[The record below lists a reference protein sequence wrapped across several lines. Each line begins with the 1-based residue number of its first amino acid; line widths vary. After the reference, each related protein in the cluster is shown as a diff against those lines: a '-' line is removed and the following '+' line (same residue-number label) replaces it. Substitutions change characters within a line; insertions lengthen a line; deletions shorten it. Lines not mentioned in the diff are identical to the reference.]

1 MTWLSFKS
9 RCYLKT
15 NDNTNPFRKQIL
27 GELNVDLTNMGIAAK
42 DAAFHLATASTAQKN
57 KALAIIADELEA
69 NSEVILAA
77 NAKDIEL
84 GREAGLTDALLDRL
98 LLNEERLTGIANDV
112 RNVISLNDPV
122 GSEIDSKVLENGM
135 ALSRRRVPL
144 GVVGVIYEARPNV
157 TIDIAALCLKTGN
170 ASILRGG
177 KETFFSNMELVKV
190 IQSALEKAELPAASV
205 QYIEKPDRELVAQL
219 LKLDEYV
226 DMIIPRGGAGLHKM
240 CQENSTI
247 PVIIG
252 GFGISHIFIDESA
265 DLERSLNVVENSK
278 VQRPSACN
286 ALDTLLVHK
295 AVAEEFLPKL
305 VERLNGKVAL
315 VSDASAKPLV
325 ANAADVRDAQEGDFD
340 TEWLSYTLGV
350 KVVADVKEAIDHMRV
365 HNASHSDAIMT
376 NSLQNS
382 ELFIN
387 SVGSAAV
394 YVNASTRFTDGAQ
407 FGLGAE
413 VAVSTQKLHA
423 RGPMG
428 LEELTSYKW
437 VGKADY
443 LIRS

>member
-1 MTWLSFKS
+1 
-9 RCYLKT
+9 
-15 NDNTNPFRKQIL
+15 
-27 GELNVDLTNMGIAAK
+27 MGIAAK
-42 DAAFHLATASTAQKN
+42 DAAFQLATASTAQKT

-69 NSEVILAA
+69 NADTILAA
-77 NAKDIEL
+77 NAKDIAK
-84 GREAGLTDALLDRL
+84 GRDAGLSDALLDRL
-98 LLNEERLTGIANDV
+98 LLNQERLSGIANDV

-122 GSEIDSKVLENGM
+122 GSELDSKVLENGM
-135 ALSRRRVPL
+135 TLSRRRVPL

-190 IQSALEKAELPAASV
+190 IQSALAKAELPAASV
-205 QYIEKPDRELVAQL
+205 QYIEKPDRELVSQL
-219 LKLDEYV
+219 LKLDDYV

-240 CQENSTI
+240 CKENSTI

-252 GFGISHIFIDESA
+252 GFGISHIFVDESA
-265 DLERSLNVVENSK
+265 DLVKSLDVVENAK

-286 ALDTLLVHK
+286 ALDTLLVHEK
-295 AVAEEFLPKL
+295 VAAEFLPML
-305 VERLNGKVAL
+305 IERINDQVTFVVE
-315 VSDASAKPLV
+315 ASAKPFMS
-325 ANAADVRDAQEGDFD
+325 AAKQQRDAVEGDFD

-350 KVVADVKEAIDHMRV
+350 KVVADVKEAINHMRV

-376 NSLQNS
+376 NSLVNS

-387 SVGSAAV
+387 SAGSAAV

-437 VGKADY
+437 VGKANY
-443 LIRS
+443 LPRS

>member
-1 MTWLSFKS
+1 
-9 RCYLKT
+9 
-15 NDNTNPFRKQIL
+15 
-27 GELNVDLTNMGIAAK
+27 MGIAAK
-42 DAAFHLATASTAQKN
+42 DAAFQLATASTAQKN

-69 NSEVILAA
+69 NADTILAA
-77 NAKDIEL
+77 NAKDIAK
-84 GREAGLTDALLDRL
+84 GRDAGLSDALLDRL
-98 LLNEERLTGIANDV
+98 LLNQERLSGIANDV

-122 GSEIDSKVLENGM
+122 GSELDSKVLENGM
-135 ALSRRRVPL
+135 TLSRRRVPL

-190 IQSALEKAELPAASV
+190 IQSALAKAELPAASV
-205 QYIEKPDRELVAQL
+205 QYIEKPDRELVSQL
-219 LKLDEYV
+219 LKLDDYV

-240 CQENSTI
+240 CKENSTI

-252 GFGISHIFIDESA
+252 GFGISHIFVDESA
-265 DLERSLNVVENSK
+265 DLVKSLDVVENAK

-286 ALDTLLVHK
+286 ALDTLLVHEK
-295 AVAEEFLPKL
+295 VAAEFLPML
-305 VERLNGKVAL
+305 IERINDQVTFVVE
-315 VSDASAKPLV
+315 ASAKPFMS
-325 ANAADVRDAQEGDFD
+325 AAKQQRDAVEGDFD

-350 KVVADVKEAIDHMRV
+350 KVVADVKEAINHMRV

-376 NSLQNS
+376 NSLVNS

-387 SVGSAAV
+387 SAGSAAV

-437 VGKADY
+437 VGKANY
-443 LIRS
+443 LPRS

>member
-1 MTWLSFKS
+1 
-9 RCYLKT
+9 
-15 NDNTNPFRKQIL
+15 
-27 GELNVDLTNMGIAAK
+27 MGKAAK
-42 DAAFHLATASTAQKN
+42 DAAFELATASTAQKN
-57 KALAIIADELEA
+57 QALAIIADELEA
-69 NSEVILAA
+69 NSAAILAA

-135 ALSRRRVPL
+135 SLSRRRVPL

-190 IQSALEKAELPAASV
+190 IQSALAKANLPAASV
-205 QYIEKPDRELVAQL
+205 QYIEKPDRELVSQL
-219 LKLDEYV
+219 LKLDDYV

-240 CQENSTI
+240 CKENSTI

-252 GFGISHIFIDESA
+252 GFGISHIFVDESA
-265 DLERSLNVVENSK
+265 DLEKSLNVVENSK

-286 ALDTLLVHK
+286 SLDTLLVHEK
-295 AVAEEFLPKL
+295 VAAKFLPMMVERMSDKVTFVAEPKA
-305 VERLNGKVAL
+305 KAL
-315 VSDASAKPLV
+315 MAQATQI
-325 ANAADVRDAQEGDFD
+325 RDAVEGDFD

-350 KVVADVKEAIDHMRV
+350 KVVADVKDAIEHMRV

-376 NSLQNS
+376 NSLINS

-394 YVNASTRFTDGAQ
+394 YVNAATRFTDGAQ

-437 VGKADY
+437 VGKANY
-443 LIRS
+443 LARS

>member
-1 MTWLSFKS
+1 M
-9 RCYLKT
+9 
-15 NDNTNPFRKQIL
+15 
-27 GELNVDLTNMGIAAK
+27 DLTLMGKAAK
-42 DAAFHLATASTAQKN
+42 DAAFQLATASTAQKN
-57 KALAIIADELEA
+57 QALAIIADELEA
-69 NSEVILAA
+69 NAAQILAA
-77 NAKDIEL
+77 NAKDIQL

-98 LLNEERLTGIANDV
+98 LLNESRLNAIANDV

-135 ALSRRRVPL
+135 SLSRRRVPL

-190 IQSALEKAELPAASV
+190 IQSALEKAQLPAASL
-205 QYIEKPDRELVAQL
+205 QYIEKPDRELVTQL
-219 LKLDEYV
+219 LKLDDYV

-240 CQENSTI
+240 CKENSTI

-252 GFGISHIFIDESA
+252 GFGISHIFVDESA
-265 DLERSLNVVENSK
+265 DLDKSVDVIENAK

-286 ALDTLLVHK
+286 ALDTLLVHE
-295 AVAEEFLPKL
+295 AIAQPLLEKL
-305 VERLNGKVAL
+305 VAKLNGKVTFVAEPKAKAL
-315 VSDASAKPLV
+315 MSAATEL
-325 ANAADVRDAQEGDFD
+325 RDAQAGDFD

-350 KVVADVKEAIDHMRV
+350 KVVRDVNEAIDHMRE

-376 NSLQNS
+376 NSLVNA
-382 ELFIN
+382 ERFIN
-387 SVGSAAV
+387 SAGSAAV

-437 VGKADY
+437 VGKANY
-443 LIRS
+443 LSRS

>member
-1 MTWLSFKS
+1 M
-9 RCYLKT
+9 
-15 NDNTNPFRKQIL
+15 
-27 GELNVDLTNMGIAAK
+27 DLTNMGKAAK
-42 DAAFHLATASTAQKN
+42 DAAFELATASTAQKN
-57 KALAIIADELEA
+57 QALAIIADELEA
-69 NSEVILAA
+69 NSAAILAA

-98 LLNEERLTGIANDV
+98 LLNEERLTAIANDV

-135 ALSRRRVPL
+135 SLSRRRVPL
-144 GVVGVIYEARPNV
+144 GVMGVIYEARPNV

-190 IQSALEKAELPAASV
+190 IQSALAKANLPAASV
-205 QYIEKPDRELVAQL
+205 QYIEKPDRELVSQL
-219 LKLDEYV
+219 LKLDDYV

-240 CQENSTI
+240 CKENSTI

-252 GFGISHIFIDESA
+252 GFGISHIFVDESA
-265 DLERSLNVVENSK
+265 DLDKSLNVVENSK

-286 ALDTLLVHK
+286 SLDTLLVHEK
-295 AVAEEFLPKL
+295 IAAQFLPMIVERMDEKVTFVAEPK
-305 VERLNGKVAL
+305 
-315 VSDASAKPLV
+315 AKELMEQ
-325 ANAADVRDAQEGDFD
+325 AKQVRDAVEGDFD

-350 KVVADVKEAIDHMRV
+350 KVVSDVKDAIDHMRV

-376 NSLQNS
+376 NSLENS

-437 VGKADY
+437 VGKANY
-443 LIRS
+443 LARS

>member
-1 MTWLSFKS
+1 M
-9 RCYLKT
+9 
-15 NDNTNPFRKQIL
+15 
-27 GELNVDLTNMGIAAK
+27 DLTNMGIAAK

-69 NSEVILAA
+69 NAATILEA

-135 ALSRRRVPL
+135 SLSRRRVPL

-205 QYIEKPDRELVAQL
+205 QYIEKPDRELVSQL
-219 LKLDEYV
+219 LKLDDYV

-240 CQENSTI
+240 CKENSTI

-252 GFGISHIFIDESA
+252 GFGISHIFVDESA
-265 DLERSLNVVENSK
+265 DLEKSVDVVENSK

-286 ALDTLLVHK
+286 SLDTLLVHE
-295 AVAEEFLPKL
+295 AVAEAFLAQL
-305 VERLNGKVAL
+305 TQRLAGKVTL
-315 VSDASAKPLV
+315 VADTSAKSLL
-325 ANAADVRDAQEGDFD
+325 AGFEDQRDAVEGDFD

-350 KVVADVKEAIDHMRV
+350 KVVASVAEAIDHMRI

-376 NSLQNS
+376 NSLESS
-382 ELFIN
+382 ERFIN

-437 VGKADY
+437 VGKANY
-443 LIRS
+443 LVRG

>member
-1 MTWLSFKS
+1 M
-9 RCYLKT
+9 
-15 NDNTNPFRKQIL
+15 
-27 GELNVDLTNMGIAAK
+27 DLTNMGKAAK
-42 DAAFHLATASTAQKN
+42 DAAFELATASTAQKN
-57 KALAIIADELEA
+57 QALAIIADELEA
-69 NSEVILAA
+69 NSVAILAA

-98 LLNEERLTGIANDV
+98 LLNEERLTAIANDV
-112 RNVISLNDPV
+112 RNVISLSDPV

-135 ALSRRRVPL
+135 SLSRRRVPL

-190 IQSALEKAELPAASV
+190 IQSALAKANLPAASV
-205 QYIEKPDRELVAQL
+205 QYIEKPDRELVSQL
-219 LKLDEYV
+219 LKLDDYV

-240 CQENSTI
+240 CKENSTI

-252 GFGISHIFIDESA
+252 GFGISHIFVDESA
-265 DLERSLNVVENSK
+265 DLEKSLNVVENSK

-286 ALDTLLVHK
+286 SLDTLLVHEK
-295 AVAEEFLPKL
+295 IAAQFLPMIVERMDEKVTFVAEPK
-305 VERLNGKVAL
+305 
-315 VSDASAKPLV
+315 AKELMEQ
-325 ANAADVRDAQEGDFD
+325 AKQVRDAVEGDFD

-350 KVVADVKEAIDHMRV
+350 KVVSDVKDAIDHMRV

-376 NSLQNS
+376 NSLENS

-437 VGKADY
+437 VGKANY
-443 LIRS
+443 LARS

>member
-1 MTWLSFKS
+1 M
-9 RCYLKT
+9 
-15 NDNTNPFRKQIL
+15 
-27 GELNVDLTNMGIAAK
+27 ELIQMGKAAK
-42 DAAFHLATASTAQKN
+42 EAAFHLATAPTAQKN

-69 NSEVILAA
+69 NAESILAA
-77 NAKDIEL
+77 NQKDIEN
-84 GREAGLTDALLDRL
+84 GRAAGLTEALLDRL
-98 LLNEERLTGIANDV
+98 LLNPQRLAGIAGDV
-112 RNVISLNDPV
+112 RNVIGLNDPV

-135 ALSRRRVPL
+135 SLSRRRVPL

-177 KETFFSNMELVKV
+177 KETFHSNMELVKV
-190 IQSALEKAELPAASV
+190 IQNALEKAELPAASV
-205 QYIEKPDRELVAQL
+205 QYIEKPDRELVSQL
-219 LKLDEYV
+219 LKLDDYV

-240 CQENSTI
+240 CKENSTI

-252 GFGISHIFIDESA
+252 GFGISHIFVDDSA
-265 DLERSLNVVENSK
+265 DLEKSLEVVENAK

-286 ALDTLLVHK
+286 ALDTLLVHQ
-295 AVAEEFLPKL
+295 AVAEQFLPMLANKL
-305 VERLNGKVAL
+305 ADKVE
-315 VSDASAKPLV
+315 LV
-325 ANAADVRDAQEGDFD
+325 AEAKAKALLAGFSGVRDAGEGDFD
-340 TEWLSYTLGV
+340 TEWLSFTLGV
-350 KVVADVKEAIDHMRV
+350 KVVEDLAEAIDHMRV

-376 NSLQNS
+376 NNLESA
-382 ELFIN
+382 ERFIN

-437 VGKADY
+437 VGKANY
-443 LIRS
+443 LPRP

>member
-1 MTWLSFKS
+1 MDLIT
-9 RCYLKT
+9 
-15 NDNTNPFRKQIL
+15 L
-27 GELNVDLTNMGIAAK
+27 GKAAK
-42 DAAFHLATASTAQKN
+42 DAAFQLATASTAQKN

-69 NSEVILAA
+69 NAADILAA
-77 NAKDIEL
+77 NSKDIEL
-84 GREAGLTDALLDRL
+84 GRQAGLSEAMLDRL
-98 LLNEERLTGIANDV
+98 LLNESRLNGIANDV
-112 RNVISLNDPV
+112 RNVISLTDPV

-135 ALSRRRVPL
+135 QLSRRRVPL

-190 IQSALEKAELPAASV
+190 IQSALAKAGLPAASV
-205 QYIEKPDRELVAQL
+205 QYIEKPDRELVTQL
-219 LKLDEYV
+219 LKLDDYV

-240 CQENSTI
+240 CKENSTI

-252 GFGISHIFIDESA
+252 GFGISHIFVDETA
-265 DLERSLNVVENSK
+265 DLAKSVDVVENAK
-278 VQRPSACN
+278 AQRPSACN
-286 ALDTLLVHK
+286 ALDTLLVHERI
-295 AVAEEFLPKL
+295 AEQFLLILVAK
-305 VERLNGKVAL
+305 LNGKVTF
-315 VSDASAKPLV
+315 VVEPKAK
-325 ANAADVRDAQEGDFD
+325 AYMTKAEQVRDASDGDFD

-350 KVVADVKEAIDHMRV
+350 KVVADVQEAIDHMRE

-376 NSLQNS
+376 NHLQNA

-437 VGKADY
+437 VGKANY
-443 LIRS
+443 LSRA

>member
-1 MTWLSFKS
+1 M
-9 RCYLKT
+9 
-15 NDNTNPFRKQIL
+15 
-27 GELNVDLTNMGIAAK
+27 ELIQMGQAAK
-42 DAAFHLATASTAQKN
+42 TAAFGLATASTAQKN
-57 KALAIIADELEA
+57 RALAIMADELEMNA
-69 NSEVILAA
+69 KTILAA
-77 NAKDIEL
+77 NAKDIDN
-84 GREAGLTDALLDRL
+84 GRNAGLTDALLDRL
-98 LLNEERLTGIANDV
+98 LLNEERLLAIANDV

-135 ALSRRRVPL
+135 SLSRRRVPL
-144 GVVGVIYEARPNV
+144 GVIGVIYEARPNV

-190 IQSALEKAELPAASV
+190 IQIALQKAELPAESV
-205 QYIEKPDRELVAQL
+205 QYIEKPDRELVSEL
-219 LKLDEYV
+219 LKLDDYV

-240 CQENSTI
+240 CKENSTI

-252 GFGISHIFIDESA
+252 GFGISHIFVDESA
-265 DLERSLNVVENSK
+265 DLDKSLLVVENSK

-286 ALDTLLVHK
+286 SLDTLLVHEK
-295 AVAEEFLPKL
+295 IADQFLPKL
-305 VERLNGKVAL
+305 AEKLNGRVM
-315 VSDASAKPLV
+315 LV
-325 ANAADVRDAQEGDFD
+325 AEEKAKAYLSNSTQVRDVQEGDFD
-340 TEWLSYTLGV
+340 TEWLSFTLGI
-350 KVVADVKEAIDHMRV
+350 KVVSDVEQAIDHMRV

-376 NSLQNS
+376 NSLQNA

-443 LIRS
+443 LVRP

>member
-1 MTWLSFKS
+1 
-9 RCYLKT
+9 
-15 NDNTNPFRKQIL
+15 
-27 GELNVDLTNMGIAAK
+27 MGQAAK
-42 DAAFHLATASTAQKN
+42 AAAFDLAVAPTAQKN

-69 NSEVILAA
+69 NKDAILAA
-77 NAKDIEL
+77 NEKDIKAAV
-84 GREAGLTDALLDRL
+84 EAGISEAMQDRL
-98 LLNEERLTGIANDV
+98 LLTEERLVGIANDV
-112 RNVISLNDPV
+112 RNVINLNDPV

-135 ALSRRRVPL
+135 SLSRRRVPI
-144 GVVGVIYEARPNV
+144 GVIGVIYEARPNV
-157 TIDIAALCLKTGN
+157 TIDIASLCLKTGN

-190 IQSALEKAELPAASV
+190 IQVALEKAGLPAASV
-205 QYIEKPDRELVAQL
+205 QYIEKPDRELVSQL
-219 LKLDEYV
+219 LTMDDYV

-240 CQENSTI
+240 CKENSSI

-252 GFGISHIFIDESA
+252 GFGISHAFVDESA
-265 DLERSLNVVENSK
+265 DLERALVVVDNSK
-278 VQRPSACN
+278 AQRPSACN
-286 ALDTLLVHK
+286 ALDTLLVHE
-295 AVAEEFLPKL
+295 AVAPQFLAL
-305 VERLNGKVAL
+305 LANNMAGRVE
-315 VSDASAKPLV
+315 LV
-325 ANAADVRDAQEGDFD
+325 AEPKAYALLQECDGISLREAQEGDFD

-350 KVVADVKEAIDHMRV
+350 KVVADVNEAAAHMQK
-365 HNASHSDAIMT
+365 HNASHSDTILT
-376 NSLQNS
+376 NNIESA
-382 ELFIN
+382 EKFIN
-387 SVGSAAV
+387 TAGSAAV

>member
-1 MTWLSFKS
+1 M
-9 RCYLKT
+9 
-15 NDNTNPFRKQIL
+15 
-27 GELNVDLTNMGIAAK
+27 DLTNMGKAAK
-42 DAAFHLATASTAQKN
+42 DAAFELATASTAQKN
-57 KALAIIADELEA
+57 QALAIIADELEA
-69 NSEVILAA
+69 NSAAILAA

-84 GREAGLTDALLDRL
+84 GREAGLSDALLDRL
-98 LLNEERLTGIANDV
+98 LLNEERLTAIANDV

-135 ALSRRRVPL
+135 SLSRRRVPL

-190 IQSALEKAELPAASV
+190 IQSALAKANLPAASV
-205 QYIEKPDRELVAQL
+205 QYIEKPDRELVSQL
-219 LKLDEYV
+219 LKLDDYV

-240 CQENSTI
+240 CKENSTI

-252 GFGISHIFIDESA
+252 GFGISHIFVDESA
-265 DLERSLNVVENSK
+265 DLEKSLNVVENSK

-286 ALDTLLVHK
+286 SLDTLLVHEK
-295 AVAEEFLPKL
+295 IAAQFLPMIVERMNDKVTFVAEPK
-305 VERLNGKVAL
+305 
-315 VSDASAKPLV
+315 AKELMEQ
-325 ANAADVRDAQEGDFD
+325 AKQVRDAVEGDFD

-350 KVVADVKEAIDHMRV
+350 KVVSDVKDAIDHMRV

-376 NSLQNS
+376 NSLENS

-387 SVGSAAV
+387 SAGSAAV

-437 VGKADY
+437 VGKANY
-443 LIRS
+443 LARS

>member
-1 MTWLSFKS
+1 
-9 RCYLKT
+9 
-15 NDNTNPFRKQIL
+15 
-27 GELNVDLTNMGIAAK
+27 MGIAAK

-69 NSEVILAA
+69 NAATILEA

-98 LLNEERLTGIANDV
+98 LLNEERLTSIANDV

-122 GSEIDSKVLENGM
+122 GSEMDSKVLENGM
-135 ALSRRRVPL
+135 SLSRRRVPL

-205 QYIEKPDRELVAQL
+205 QYIEKPDRELVSQL
-219 LKLDEYV
+219 LKLDDYV

-240 CQENSTI
+240 CKENSTI

-252 GFGISHIFIDESA
+252 GFGISHIFVDESA
-265 DLERSLNVVENSK
+265 DLEKSVDVVENSK

-286 ALDTLLVHK
+286 SLDTLLVHE
-295 AVAEEFLPKL
+295 AVAEAFLAQL
-305 VERLNGKVAL
+305 TQRLAGKVTL
-315 VSDASAKPLV
+315 VADASAKSLL
-325 ANAADVRDAQEGDFD
+325 AGFEDQRDAVEGDFD

-350 KVVADVKEAIDHMRV
+350 KVVADVAEAIDHMRV

-376 NSLQNS
+376 NSLESS
-382 ELFIN
+382 ERFIN

-437 VGKADY
+437 VGKANY
-443 LIRS
+443 LVRG

>member
-1 MTWLSFKS
+1 
-9 RCYLKT
+9 
-15 NDNTNPFRKQIL
+15 
-27 GELNVDLTNMGIAAK
+27 MGKAAK
-42 DAAFHLATASTAQKN
+42 DAAFELATASTAQKN
-57 KALAIIADELEA
+57 QALAIIADELEA
-69 NSEVILAA
+69 NSAAILAA

-135 ALSRRRVPL
+135 SLSRRRVPL

-190 IQSALEKAELPAASV
+190 IQSALAKANLPAASV
-205 QYIEKPDRELVAQL
+205 QYIEKPDRELVSQL
-219 LKLDEYV
+219 LKLDDYV

-240 CQENSTI
+240 CKENSTI

-252 GFGISHIFIDESA
+252 GFGISHIFVDESA
-265 DLERSLNVVENSK
+265 DLEKSLNVVENSK

-286 ALDTLLVHK
+286 SLDTLLVHEK
-295 AVAEEFLPKL
+295 VAAKFLPMIVERMNDKVMFVAEPKA
-305 VERLNGKVAL
+305 KAL
-315 VSDASAKPLV
+315 MTQATQI
-325 ANAADVRDAQEGDFD
+325 RDAAEGDFD

-350 KVVADVKEAIDHMRV
+350 KVVADVKDAIDHMRV

-376 NSLQNS
+376 NSLINS

-394 YVNASTRFTDGAQ
+394 YVNAATRFTDGAQ

-437 VGKADY
+437 VGKANY
-443 LIRS
+443 LARS

>member
-1 MTWLSFKS
+1 
-9 RCYLKT
+9 
-15 NDNTNPFRKQIL
+15 
-27 GELNVDLTNMGIAAK
+27 MGKAAK
-42 DAAFHLATASTAQKN
+42 DAAFELATASTAQKN
-57 KALAIIADELEA
+57 QALAIIADELEA
-69 NSEVILAA
+69 NAATILAA

-98 LLNEERLTGIANDV
+98 ILNEERLTGIANDV

-135 ALSRRRVPL
+135 SLSRRRVPL

-190 IQSALEKAELPAASV
+190 IQSALAKANLPAASV
-205 QYIEKPDRELVAQL
+205 QYIEKPDRELVSQL
-219 LKLDEYV
+219 LKLDDYV

-240 CQENSTI
+240 CKENSTI

-252 GFGISHIFIDESA
+252 GFGISHIFVDESA
-265 DLERSLNVVENSK
+265 ELDKSLNVVENSK

-286 ALDTLLVHK
+286 SLDTLLVHENI
-295 AVAEEFLPKL
+295 AAQFLPMIVERMNENVTFVAEPKA
-305 VERLNGKVAL
+305 KAL
-315 VSDASAKPLV
+315 MAQAKQI
-325 ANAADVRDAQEGDFD
+325 RDAGEGDFD

-394 YVNASTRFTDGAQ
+394 YVNAATRFTDGAQ

-437 VGKADY
+437 VGKANY
-443 LIRS
+443 LARS

>member
-1 MTWLSFKS
+1 
-9 RCYLKT
+9 
-15 NDNTNPFRKQIL
+15 
-27 GELNVDLTNMGIAAK
+27 MGIAAK

-69 NSEVILAA
+69 NAATILEA
-77 NAKDIEL
+77 NAKDIEF

-135 ALSRRRVPL
+135 SLSRRRVPL

-205 QYIEKPDRELVAQL
+205 QYIEKPDRELVSQL
-219 LKLDEYV
+219 LKLDDYV

-240 CQENSTI
+240 CKENSTI
-247 PVIIG
+247 PVISG
-252 GFGISHIFIDESA
+252 GFGISHIWGDERA
-265 DLERSLNVVENSK
+265 DLEKSVDVVENSK

-286 ALDTLLVHK
+286 SLDTLLVHE
-295 AVAEEFLPKL
+295 AVAEAFLAQL
-305 VERLNGKVAL
+305 TQRLAGKVTL
-315 VSDASAKPLV
+315 VADASAKSLL
-325 ANAADVRDAQEGDFD
+325 AGFEDQRDAVEGDFD

-350 KVVADVKEAIDHMRV
+350 KVVADVAEAIDHMRV

-376 NSLQNS
+376 NSLESS
-382 ELFIN
+382 ERFIN

-437 VGKADY
+437 VGKANY
-443 LIRS
+443 LIRG

>member
-1 MTWLSFKS
+1 MSKEQ
-9 RCYLKT
+9 
-15 NDNTNPFRKQIL
+15 NM
-27 GELNVDLTNMGIAAK
+27 ELIQMGKAAK
-42 DAAFHLATASTAQKN
+42 EAAFHLATAPTAQKN

-69 NSEVILAA
+69 NAESILAA
-77 NAKDIEL
+77 NQKDIEN
-84 GREAGLTDALLDRL
+84 GRAAGLTEALLDRL
-98 LLNEERLTGIANDV
+98 LLNPQRLAGIAGDV
-112 RNVISLNDPV
+112 RNVIGLNDPV

-135 ALSRRRVPL
+135 SLSRRRVPL

-177 KETFFSNMELVKV
+177 KETFHSNMELVKV
-190 IQSALEKAELPAASV
+190 IQNALEKAELPAASV
-205 QYIEKPDRELVAQL
+205 QYIEKPDRELVSQL
-219 LKLDEYV
+219 LKLDDYV

-240 CQENSTI
+240 CKENSTI

-252 GFGISHIFIDESA
+252 GFGISHIFVDDSA
-265 DLERSLNVVENSK
+265 DLEKSLEVVENAK

-286 ALDTLLVHK
+286 ALDTLLVHQ
-295 AVAEEFLPKL
+295 AVAEQFLPMLANKL
-305 VERLNGKVAL
+305 ADKVE
-315 VSDASAKPLV
+315 LV
-325 ANAADVRDAQEGDFD
+325 AEAKAKALLAGFSGVRDAGEGDFD
-340 TEWLSYTLGV
+340 TEWLSFTLGV
-350 KVVADVKEAIDHMRV
+350 KVVEDLAEAIDHMRV

-376 NSLQNS
+376 NNLESA
-382 ELFIN
+382 ERFIN

-437 VGKADY
+437 VGKANY
-443 LIRS
+443 LPRP

>member
-1 MTWLSFKS
+1 M
-9 RCYLKT
+9 
-15 NDNTNPFRKQIL
+15 
-27 GELNVDLTNMGIAAK
+27 GLNLMGKAAK
-42 DAAFHLATASTAQKN
+42 DAAFHLATAPTAQKN
-57 KALAIIADELEA
+57 RALAIIADELEA
-69 NSEVILAA
+69 HAEDILAA
-77 NAKDIEL
+77 NKIDIDK
-84 GREAGLTDALLDRL
+84 GRDAGLTEALLDRL
-98 LLNEERLTGIANDV
+98 LLNPERLHGIANDV

-135 ALSRRRVPL
+135 SLSRRRVPL

-177 KETFFSNMELVKV
+177 KETFHSNMELVKV

-205 QYIEKPDRELVAQL
+205 QYIEKPDRELVSQL

-240 CQENSTI
+240 CKENSTI

-252 GFGISHIFIDESA
+252 GFGISHIFVDESA
-265 DLERSLNVVENSK
+265 DLEKSLVVVENSK

-286 ALDTLLVHK
+286 SLDTLLVHK
-295 AVAEEFLPKL
+295 AVARQFLPMLAKQ
-305 VERLNGKVAL
+305 VEDKVT
-315 VSDASAKPLV
+315 LV
-325 ANAADVRDAQEGDFD
+325 AEPAAKALLLQSASLMRDAKEGDFD
-340 TEWLSYTLGV
+340 TEWLSFTLGI
-350 KVVADVKEAIDHMRV
+350 KVVDDIAQAIDHMRI

-376 NSLQNS
+376 NSLENA

-437 VGKADY
+437 VGKANY
-443 LIRS
+443 LPRP

>member
-1 MTWLSFKS
+1 M
-9 RCYLKT
+9 
-15 NDNTNPFRKQIL
+15 
-27 GELNVDLTNMGIAAK
+27 DLIQMGQAAK
-42 DAAFHLATASTAQKN
+42 AASFQLATASTAQKN
-57 KALAIIADELEA
+57 RALAMIADELEA
-69 NSEVILAA
+69 NAAVILAA
-77 NAKDIEL
+77 NAKDIAS
-84 GREAGLTDALLDRL
+84 GKQAGLSDALLDRL
-98 LLNEERLTGIANDV
+98 LLNEARLDAIATDV
-112 RNVISLNDPV
+112 RNVISLPDPV
-122 GSEIDSKVLENGM
+122 GSEIDAKVLANGM
-135 ALSRRRVPL
+135 SLAKRRVPL

-170 ASILRGG
+170 AAILRGG

-190 IQSALEKAELPAASV
+190 IQSALVKAQLPIAAI
-205 QYIEKPDRELVAQL
+205 QYIENPARESVAQL

-240 CQENSTI
+240 CKENSTI

-252 GFGISHIFIDESA
+252 GFGISHIFVDASA
-265 DLERSLNVVENSK
+265 DLDKSVDVIENAK
-278 VQRPSACN
+278 TQRPSACN
-286 ALDTLLVHK
+286 SLDTLLVHEAIAQPLLK
-295 AVAEEFLPKL
+295 KL
-305 VERLNGKVAL
+305 LVKLNHKVAF
-315 VSDASAKPLV
+315 VADNQAKTLMSE
-325 ANAADVRDAQEGDFD
+325 ARDIRTAEAGDFD

-350 KVVADVKEAIDHMRV
+350 KVVKDVHEAIEHMRT

-376 NSLQNS
+376 NDLFNA

-387 SVGSAAV
+387 SAGSAAV

-437 VGKADY
+437 VGKANY
-443 LIRS
+443 LSRQ

>member
-1 MTWLSFKS
+1 
-9 RCYLKT
+9 
-15 NDNTNPFRKQIL
+15 
-27 GELNVDLTNMGIAAK
+27 MGKAAK
-42 DAAFHLATASTAQKN
+42 DAAFELATASTAQKN
-57 KALAIIADELEA
+57 QALAIIADELEA
-69 NSEVILAA
+69 NAATILAA

-84 GREAGLTDALLDRL
+84 GREAGLTEALLDRL

-135 ALSRRRVPL
+135 SLSRRRVPL

-190 IQSALEKAELPAASV
+190 IQSALAKANLPAASV
-205 QYIEKPDRELVAQL
+205 QYIEKPDRELVSQL
-219 LKLDEYV
+219 LKLDDYV

-240 CQENSTI
+240 CKENSTI

-252 GFGISHIFIDESA
+252 GFGISHIFVDESA
-265 DLERSLNVVENSK
+265 DLEKALNVVENSK

-286 ALDTLLVHK
+286 SLDTLLVHEK
-295 AVAEEFLPKL
+295 VAAQFLAMIVERMNDKVTFVAEPKA
-305 VERLNGKVAL
+305 KAL
-315 VSDASAKPLV
+315 MAQAKQI
-325 ANAADVRDAQEGDFD
+325 RDAGEGDFD

-350 KVVADVKEAIDHMRV
+350 KVVADVKEAINHMRV

-376 NSLQNS
+376 NSLENS

-394 YVNASTRFTDGAQ
+394 YVNAATRFTDGAQ

-437 VGKADY
+437 VGKANY
-443 LIRS
+443 LARS

>member
-1 MTWLSFKS
+1 M
-9 RCYLKT
+9 
-15 NDNTNPFRKQIL
+15 
-27 GELNVDLTNMGIAAK
+27 DLTNMGIAAK

-69 NSEVILAA
+69 NAATILEA

-135 ALSRRRVPL
+135 SLSRRRVPL

-205 QYIEKPDRELVAQL
+205 QYIEKPDRELVSQL
-219 LKLDEYV
+219 LKLDDYV

-240 CQENSTI
+240 CKENSTI

-252 GFGISHIFIDESA
+252 GFGISHIFVDESA
-265 DLERSLNVVENSK
+265 DLDKSVDVVENSK

-286 ALDTLLVHK
+286 SLDTLLVHE
-295 AVAEEFLPKL
+295 AVAEAFLTKL
-305 VERLNGKVAL
+305 QQRLAGKVTL
-315 VSDASAKPLV
+315 VADTSAKSLL
-325 ANAADVRDAQEGDFD
+325 AGFEDQRDAVEGDFD

-350 KVVADVKEAIDHMRV
+350 KVVADVAEAIDHMRV

-376 NSLQNS
+376 NSLESS
-382 ELFIN
+382 ERFIN

-437 VGKADY
+437 VGKANY
-443 LIRS
+443 LVRG

>member
-1 MTWLSFKS
+1 
-9 RCYLKT
+9 
-15 NDNTNPFRKQIL
+15 
-27 GELNVDLTNMGIAAK
+27 MGKAAK
-42 DAAFHLATASTAQKN
+42 DAAFELATASTAQKN
-57 KALAIIADELEA
+57 QALAIIADELEA
-69 NSEVILAA
+69 NSAAILAA

-98 LLNEERLTGIANDV
+98 LLNEERLTAIANDV

-135 ALSRRRVPL
+135 SLSRRRVPL

-190 IQSALEKAELPAASV
+190 IQSALAKANLPAASV
-205 QYIEKPDRELVAQL
+205 QYIEKPDRELVSQL
-219 LKLDEYV
+219 LKLDDYV

-240 CQENSTI
+240 CKENSTI

-252 GFGISHIFIDESA
+252 GFGISHIFVDESA
-265 DLERSLNVVENSK
+265 DLEKSLNVVENSK

-286 ALDTLLVHK
+286 SLDTLLVHEK
-295 AVAEEFLPKL
+295 IAAQFLPMIVERMNDKVTFVAEPK
-305 VERLNGKVAL
+305 
-315 VSDASAKPLV
+315 AKELMEQ
-325 ANAADVRDAQEGDFD
+325 AKQVRDAVEGDFD

-350 KVVADVKEAIDHMRV
+350 KVVSDVKDAIDHMRV

-376 NSLQNS
+376 NSLENS

-437 VGKADY
+437 VGKANY
-443 LIRS
+443 LARS

>member
-1 MTWLSFKS
+1 M
-9 RCYLKT
+9 
-15 NDNTNPFRKQIL
+15 
-27 GELNVDLTNMGIAAK
+27 DLTNMGKAAK
-42 DAAFHLATASTAQKN
+42 DAAFELATASTAQKN
-57 KALAIIADELEA
+57 QALAIIADELEA
-69 NSEVILAA
+69 NSVAILAA

-84 GREAGLTDALLDRL
+84 GRETGLTDALLDRL
-98 LLNEERLTGIANDV
+98 LLNEERLTAIANDV

-135 ALSRRRVPL
+135 SLSRRRVPL

-190 IQSALEKAELPAASV
+190 IQSALAKANLPAASV
-205 QYIEKPDRELVAQL
+205 QYIEKPDRELVSQL
-219 LKLDEYV
+219 LKLDDYV

-240 CQENSTI
+240 CKENSTI

-252 GFGISHIFIDESA
+252 GFGISHIFVDESA
-265 DLERSLNVVENSK
+265 DLEKALNVVENSK

-286 ALDTLLVHK
+286 SLDTLLVHEK
-295 AVAEEFLPKL
+295 IAAQFLPMIVERMNDKVTFVAEPK
-305 VERLNGKVAL
+305 
-315 VSDASAKPLV
+315 AKELMEQ
-325 ANAADVRDAQEGDFD
+325 AKQVRDAVDGDFD

-350 KVVADVKEAIDHMRV
+350 KVVSDVKDAIDHMRV

-376 NSLQNS
+376 NSLENS

-437 VGKADY
+437 VGKANY
-443 LIRS
+443 LARS